1 LLFHAIPSSVQ
12 ASSKSASSDSGE
24 WSASTEFGE
33 FKFTVTPEATGISK
47 IFFNFSKFEC
57 GSVTI
62 SAGQVSVESLWP
74 ITGDQ
79 FTVNVNLGFNEI
91 IIRGRFDETD
101 SYATGT
107 WEIDSIGAICSG
119 TWESG

>member
-1 LLFHAIPSSVQ
+1 LIFHAIPSSVQ
-12 ASSKSASSDSGE
+12 ASSTSASSDSGE

-33 FKFTVTPEATGISK
+33 FKFTVTPEATRISK

-57 GSVTI
+57 GGVTI
-62 SAGQVSVESLWP
+62 SSGHVSVESLWP

-91 IIRGRFDETD
+91 TIRGRFHETG

-107 WEIDSIGAICSG
+107 WEIHSIGAICSG
-119 TWESG
+119 TWESS